1 MIRNRTNRTRRGF
14 SLIELLAVMAILAVL
29 TALVVGVLVS
39 VRGSAASRVTEE
51 TLSKLQPALDQQR
64 MMVLD
69 RCRKNRTDKTPEFV
83 ALVPFCGGDDDRAEG
98 LWVYMNMRRDFPQT
112 FLEAASP
119 VVIPGL
125 PTLAAKRTFASV
137 AGVTGFSAD
146 QQAAILLFLNLSE
159 NSGGGAGIQA
169 DTISQGDIQAG
180 ANKFRVFRD
189 AQGTHIAFFRH
200 AQNVELDGAQYSP
213 SGASKD
219 PLDPRGKLAAG
230 TWVNK
235 GVAQA
240 ALGITFDGRNK
251 VLTAVSAGPNKLF
264 DTVANSLTSDD
275 VFSYRVK
282 KQGQRA
288 D

>member
-64 MMVLD
+64 MMVMD
-69 RCRKNRTDKTPEFV
+69 KCRKDRTSKTSEFT
-83 ALVPFCGGDDDRAEG
+83 ALAVFCGGDDDRAEA
-98 LWVYMNMRRDFPQT
+98 LWLYMQMRREFPQT
-112 FLEAASP
+112 VAEVAAFTMPGSG
-119 VVIPGL
+119 VVVQP
-125 PTLAAKRTFASV
+125 RSTFASA
-137 AGVTGFSAD
+137 AGAASALAD

-159 NSGGGAGIQA
+159 KSGGGVGIQA
-169 DTISQGDIQAG
+169 DTISQGDIQVG

-200 AQNVELDGAQYSP
+200 AQNVELDGAQYVP
-213 SGASKD
+213 SGGFKD
-219 PLDPRGKLAAG
+219 PLDPRGKLAG
-230 TWVNK
+230 TWANK

>member
-39 VRGSAASRVTEE
+39 VRSNAASRVTEE

-64 MMVLD
+64 AMVVD
-69 RCRKNRTDKTPEFV
+69 KCRKDRTSKTPEFA
-83 ALVPFCGGDDDRAEG
+83 ALATFCGGNDDRAEA
-98 LWVYMNMRRDFPQT
+98 LWVYMQMKRDFPQT
-112 FLEAASP
+112 VAEALTPFTMPGSG
-119 VVIPGL
+119 VIVQP
-125 PTLAAKRTFASV
+125 RSTFASA
-137 AGVTGFSAD
+137 AGAATAPLD

-159 NSGGGAGIQA
+159 KSAAGVGIQA
-169 DTISQGDIQAG
+169 DTISQGDLQVG

-200 AQNVELDGAQYSP
+200 AQNVELDGAQYAP
-213 SGASKD
+213 SGANKD
-219 PLDPRGKLAAG
+219 PFDPRGKLAAAW
-230 TWVNK
+230 TNK
-235 GVAQA
+235 ATAQGV
-240 ALGITFDGRNK
+240 LGITFDGRNK
-251 VLTAVSAGPNKLF
+251 VLTAVSAGPNKVF
-264 DTVANSLTSDD
+264 DTVANSLSSDD